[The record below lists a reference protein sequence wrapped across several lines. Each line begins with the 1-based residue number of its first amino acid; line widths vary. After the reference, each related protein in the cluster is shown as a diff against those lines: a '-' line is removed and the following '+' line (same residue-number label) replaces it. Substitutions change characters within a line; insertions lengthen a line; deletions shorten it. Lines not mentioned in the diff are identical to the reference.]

1 MGAVRKH
8 GSCAGCAARTA
19 GKRACAMLPAR
30 FVLCCT
36 SVLLVQPVTVLFAA
50 QIAAASPVPIHTTEG
65 GRSPFHEPNAV
76 LLNVTQADLNR
87 ILQGTVRSLGGPVF
101 EGHSSH
107 PTKNMFDLR
116 YRVDVS
122 DPVLKLGADGEVD
135 VAFSIREASLD
146 VAAVGG
152 AGP

>member
-65 GRSPFHEPNAV
+65 GRSV
-76 LLNVTQADLNR
+76 
-87 ILQGTVRSLGGPVF
+87 VR
-101 EGHSSH
+101 
-107 PTKNMFDLR
+107 MFIRENGEERSVDLR
-116 YRVDVS
+116 
-122 DPVLKLGADGEVD
+122 PGAQ
-135 VAFSIREASLD
+135 
-146 VAAVGG
+146 AAAP
-152 AGP
+152 AGDAGFGRPPF